1 MFYYL
6 FTVMKHERLEI
17 QSWRMQ
23 SDQIKKF
30 TGWNYKIRGKFS
42 GFDTAMKML
51 NKSLEILETKLPL
64 LIEKLKP
71 VSEKQYKSS
80 MAVYILNSHQ
90 VQTILILI

>member
-1 MFYYL
+1 
-6 FTVMKHERLEI
+6 
-17 QSWRMQ
+17 
-23 SDQIKKF
+23 
-30 TGWNYKIRGKFS
+30 
-42 GFDTAMKML
+42 MKML